1 MPEFVNREGLP
12 MVLNLIKEYY
22 KGVED
27 IAPRKTESREFGFG
41 NWDVKIAYRHFSFS
55 GKEALKNY
63 LVANPPPYVSYSAA
77 YYKEPAGR
85 PMEAKGWEGSELVFD
100 LDVTDMNL
108 SCHLVHEKSWV
119 CDNCLESVK
128 QETIKLIEDFLIPDF
143 GFSDKDLEINFS
155 GNRGYHVH
163 VNRDDVLK
171 LDSYARNQITE
182 YIAGTGIEVSDLFPT
197 SGKKSTALIGPKPT
211 DAGWGGKIARNFLKK
226 LNDSTDA
233 LAELGIDRTM
243 AKRLYEK
250 RALIE
255 MGINRGNWDM
265 VYIKNK
271 AEFWQKISHVQAI
284 MQSDKIDRNVTKD
297 PSHLIRLPNSIHGE
311 TGLIAKKVKS
321 LADLGSFDPM
331 KDAIAFRKRQM
342 TVFANSKYRIIM
354 NGQQFGPYKEKETTV
369 PIYAALYLYL
379 KGLARFVF

>member
-1 MPEFVNREGLP
+1 MDREGLP
-12 MVLNLIKEYY
+12 LVLNLIKEYY
-22 KGVED
+22 KSAED

-77 YYKEPAGR
+77 YYKEPASR
-85 PMEAKGWEGSELVFD
+85 PMETKGWLGSELVFD

-143 GFSDKDLEINFS
+143 GFSEKDLEVNFS

-163 VNRDDVLK
+163 VDRDDILR
-171 LDSYARNQITE
+171 LDSHARNQISE
-182 YIAGTGIEVSDLFPT
+182 YISGTGIEVSDFFPT
-197 SGKKSTALIGPKPT
+197 SGRKGTALIGPRPT
-211 DAGWGGKIARNFLKK
+211 DSGWGGKIARNFLKR

-233 LAELGIDRTM
+233 LAELGIDRQM
-243 AKRLYEK
+243 ATRLYGK

-255 MGINRGNWDM
+255 LGINRGNWDM

-271 AEFWQKISHVQAI
+271 AEFWNRISNVQAI
-284 MQSDKIDRNVTKD
+284 MQSDRIDRNVTKD

-321 LADLGSFDPM
+321 VAELGKFDPM
-331 KDAIAFRKRQM
+331 KDAVAFRKRQM
-342 TVFANSKYRIIM
+342 TIFADSRYGVIM
-354 NGQQFGPYKEKETTV
+354 NGQHYGPYKSAEVTV
-369 PIYAALYLYL
+369 PIYVALYLYL